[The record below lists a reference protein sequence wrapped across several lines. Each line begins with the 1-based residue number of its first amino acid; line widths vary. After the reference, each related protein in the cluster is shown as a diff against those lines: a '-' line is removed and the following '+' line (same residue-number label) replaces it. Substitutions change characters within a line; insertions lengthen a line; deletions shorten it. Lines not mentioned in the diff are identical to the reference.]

1 MSESQREKSITLIA
15 AAAVLAVAIGL
26 GLNQVGSGLPQEV
39 VRELLLLDLRELMLR
54 QIERSG
60 L

>member
-26 GLNQVGSGLPQEV
+26 GLNQVGSCFASRSSEGITVTGSARVDAKQIAQYGL
-39 VRELLLLDLRELMLR
+39 
-54 QIERSG
+54 
-60 L
+60 

>member
-26 GLNQVGSGLPQEV
+26 GLNQVGSGFAS
-39 VRELLLLDLRELMLR
+39 
-54 QIERSG
+54 RSSEG
-60 L
+60 ITVTGSARVDAKADRAV